1 VIPAGSGFHL
11 VVTIAALVSMCRGV
25 PPISFVPRARLEH
38 TRDAPSICTFSNFR
52 SMANT
57 LPNDNA
63 HGWLFRAVPR
73 NSPWPPRYFV
83 AGSSVQEDA
92 LQLVQSHPDVGDDT
106 IEAVGRVSAANMIE
120 FEVDVGEAKQIDAPT
135 FIRPRDIL

>member
-1 VIPAGSGFHL
+1 
-11 VVTIAALVSMCRGV
+11 
-25 PPISFVPRARLEH
+25 
-38 TRDAPSICTFSNFR
+38 
-52 SMANT
+52 MANT

>member
-1 VIPAGSGFHL
+1 
-11 VVTIAALVSMCRGV
+11 
-25 PPISFVPRARLEH
+25 
-38 TRDAPSICTFSNFR
+38 
-52 SMANT
+52 MANT
-57 LPNDNA
+57 LPNDN
-63 HGWLFRAVPR
+63 

>member
-1 VIPAGSGFHL
+1 MADK
-11 VVTIAALVSMCRGV
+11 
-25 PPISFVPRARLEH
+25 PPSDSV
-38 TRDAPSICTFSNFR
+38 
-52 SMANT
+52 
-57 LPNDNA
+57 

-73 NSPWPPRYFV
+73 DAPWPPRYFV
-83 AGSSVQEDA
+83 AGSAVQEDA
-92 LQLVQSHPDVGDDT
+92 RQLVQSHPDVGDDT